1 MGEMASALAHELNQ
15 PLAAISNYMKGSRRL
30 LADSPDPNRSKI
42 ENALDRA
49 AEQAL
54 RAGQIIRRLRDFVSR
69 GESEKRVESLSK
81 LIEEAGALGLA
92 GAREQGVQLRFNLD
106 PEHDL
111 VLVDRVQIQQ
121 VLVNL
126 FRNALEAMAHS
137 PQRELIASNAKV
149 ADDMIEVA
157 VFDTG
162 PGFHDDV
169 MPNLFQTFYTT
180 KETGMGVGLSI
191 SRSIVEAHGGRM
203 WAETNRSG
211 GATFRFTLPAASNE
225 SVTMV
230 HRGKVYVIDDDERDA
245 RLARLPARV
254 PPISTSRCSNRAS
267 SFLDALS
274 TIDFGCVVSDVRM
287 PGIDGIELLKRLKA
301 GGSLFPVVIMTG
313 HGDVPLAVEA
323 MKLGAMDFLE
333 KPFEDDRLIG
343 MIETALR
350 RAEPGVKGEAVT
362 LEIQTRIASLS
373 PRERQV
379 MDGLIAGLSNKLIAR
394 EYDISPRTI
403 EVYRANVMTKM
414 QAASL
419 SELVRLAMRG
429 GVFKD

>member
-1 MGEMASALAHELNQ
+1 MSSMTMARCANSLDFLLSSA
-15 PLAAISNYMKGSRRL
+15 
-30 LADSPDPNRSKI
+30 
-42 ENALDRA
+42 
-49 AEQAL
+49 
-54 RAGQIIRRLRDFVSR
+54 DFHVTLF
-69 GESEKRVESLSK
+69 ES
-81 LIEEAGALGLA
+81 
-92 GAREQGVQLRFNLD
+92 
-106 PEHDL
+106 
-111 VLVDRVQIQQ
+111 
-121 VLVNL
+121 
-126 FRNALEAMAHS
+126 
-137 PQRELIASNAKV
+137 
-149 ADDMIEVA
+149 
-157 VFDTG
+157 
-162 PGFHDDV
+162 
-169 MPNLFQTFYTT
+169 
-180 KETGMGVGLSI
+180 
-191 SRSIVEAHGGRM
+191 
-203 WAETNRSG
+203 
-211 GATFRFTLPAASNE
+211 
-225 SVTMV
+225 
-230 HRGKVYVIDDDERDA
+230 
-245 RLARLPARV
+245 
-254 PPISTSRCSNRAS
+254 AS
-267 SFLDALS
+267 SFLDALL

-419 SELVRLAMRG
+419 SELVRLALRG
-429 GVFKD
+429 GLLKD